1 MKKIFLIILI
11 LTLCFGCTANYNLK
25 INEDLTVEENI
36 TGLENDEFYNRYYHS
51 TKSHVVDFVM
61 ATKEDYLKQQ
71 NYNMKETSK
80 ENLYGATVSK
90 TYSSIEDYYN
100 NSKAYLQYYDS
111 WNIEN
116 KSGIITISLKDK
128 LSKNG
133 NSLDRYMVDDGTVS
147 ITLPFEVIDN
157 NADKYNRKNN
167 TYTWNVDSSN
177 DKEIFIQFDSK
188 KLLSEKF
195 NFIYPIVF
203 IVIAF
208 VALFLILF
216 FVKKNKYR
224 NQV

>member
-1 MKKIFLIILI
+1 MKKHFLILLI
-11 LTLCFGCTANYNLK
+11 LTLCFGCTANYKLK

-36 TGLENDEFYNRYYHS
+36 TGLENDEFYNRYYNS
-51 TKSHVVDFVM
+51 TKSHVVDFVI
-61 ATKEDYLKQQ
+61 ATKEDYLQQQ
-71 NYNMKETSK
+71 NYNIKETSE

-100 NSKAYLQYYDS
+100 NSTVYLQYYNS
-111 WNIEN
+111 FNIDN
-116 KSGIITISLKDK
+116 QNDIITISLKDK
-128 LSKNG
+128 LPQNG
-133 NSLDRYMVDDGTVS
+133 NSPDRYMVDSGTVS

-157 NADKYNRKNN
+157 NADKYDKKNN

-177 DKEIFIQFDSK
+177 DKEIFIKFDSN
-188 KLLSEKF
+188 KLLSAKF

-203 IVIAF
+203 IFIVF

-216 FVKKNKYR
+216 FVKKNKHR